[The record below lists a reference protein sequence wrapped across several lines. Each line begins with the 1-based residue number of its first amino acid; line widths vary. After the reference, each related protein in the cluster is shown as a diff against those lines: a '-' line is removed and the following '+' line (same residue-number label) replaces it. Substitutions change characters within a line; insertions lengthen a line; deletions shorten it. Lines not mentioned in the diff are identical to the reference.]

1 MNRIILFGI
10 PLMMSLSGCNP
21 TVDNGRGQIVSFT
34 DLPQEVQDTVL
45 YWSENDVVTSFIAS
59 DDSTLLEMTDK
70 PNLICFDEKYTLTSV
85 PFEPWIKH
93 MLLTRISDGKKYKL
107 KRNAPVPIIVRNDTL
122 IIPVDY
128 NILLV
133 WDPSIKWSLYKLP

>member
-1 MNRIILFGI
+1 ML
-10 PLMMSLSGCNP
+10 SLSGCNP

-45 YWSENDVVTSFIAS
+45 YWTENDIVTSFIAS

-70 PNLICFDEKYTLTSV
+70 PNLICFDKKYTLTSV
-85 PFEPWIKH
+85 PFGPWIKH
-93 MLLTRISDGKKYKL
+93 KLLTRISDGKTYKL
-107 KRNAPVPIIVRNDTL
+107 TRNAPMPIIVRNDTL

>member
-10 PLMMSLSGCNP
+10 LLILSLSGCKP

-45 YWSENDVVTSFIAS
+45 YWTENYAPIFTDS
-59 DDSTLLEMTDK
+59 DS
-70 PNLICFDEKYTLTSV
+70 LICLGEGMPSVISFDEKYTLTSV
-85 PFEPWIKH
+85 PFGPWIKH

-122 IIPVDY
+122 IISTDY
-128 NILLV
+128 NILTV
-133 WDPSIKWSLYKLP
+133 WDPSIKWCLYKLP